1 MSNCSL
7 MMMMMIVQKLDF
19 SYFFPRHFNAQEVK
33 ISCALLAYEF
43 LKENL
48 TVNQTLENKQSLR
61 H

>member
-1 MSNCSL
+1 
-7 MMMMMIVQKLDF
+7 MMMMIVQKLDF
-19 SYFFPRHFNAQEVK
+19 SHFFPRHFNAQEVK
-33 ISCALLAYEF
+33 ISCTLLAYEF